1 MAIRQAYISTNL
13 GKVATLKAG
22 HMLLALGNNLFFDHT
37 KFGDDAILLSIPAG
51 DGEVTL
57 ITIKFTEGSTSKND
71 DLDGYV
77 AAFGMPIGT
86 SNVSADLT
94 YLRDHSKDGTV

>member
-1 MAIRQAYISTNL
+1 M
-13 GKVATLKAG
+13 
-22 HMLLALGNNLFFDHT
+22 
-37 KFGDDAILLSIPAG
+37 LSIPAG

-57 ITIKFTEGSTSKND
+57 ITLKFTEGSTSKND

-94 YLRDHSKDGTV
+94 YLRDHSKDGAYEGFYLANLGARFNGDFSGIKVKVDGEVETGKAKEYSWRR